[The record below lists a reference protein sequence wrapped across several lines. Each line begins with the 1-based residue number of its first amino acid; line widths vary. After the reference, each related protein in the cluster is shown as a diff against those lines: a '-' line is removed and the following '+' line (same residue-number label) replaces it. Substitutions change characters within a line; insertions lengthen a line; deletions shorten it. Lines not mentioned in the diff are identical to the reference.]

1 MTATVR
7 RVLAALIARLFRQE
21 RIALRSELG
30 IMDSD
35 YLATAMAAG
44 DSAIVIA
51 ARTTRLVADAQAR
64 HGCGPTVT
72 AALGRLLTGAA
83 LMGASL
89 SGRDR
94 IALQVTGDGPV
105 CSLTAEVMAG
115 GRVRGYPESPD
126 VDVPLNARGKFDVAR
141 LVGRG
146 SLHVTRTFSDFQPY
160 TSAVRMV
167 SGEIGEDL
175 AHYFASSEQIPTI
188 VALGVLAG
196 PSGVVASGGL
206 LLQLLPG
213 ADEATIREL
222 ESRVHAL
229 PAVSGMIRDGAP
241 PEALIQAYAG
251 ALSPRAT
258 GTHELR
264 FACPCDRE
272 RVVKALLGLGRPTL
286 ESMIAE
292 DDETEARCDFCSE
305 VYRFSRAELRDI
317 VTSATT
323 ST

>member
-1 MTATVR
+1 M
-7 RVLAALIARLFRQE
+7 E
-21 RIALRSELG
+21 
-30 IMDSD
+30 SD
-35 YLATAMAAG
+35 YLASAMAAG
-44 DSAIVIA
+44 DSVIVIA
-51 ARTTRLVADAQAR
+51 VRTTGVVADAQAR

-83 LMGASL
+83 LMGSSL

-105 CSLTAEVMAG
+105 RRLTAEAMSD
-115 GRVRGYPESPD
+115 GRVRGYPQRPD

-160 TSAVRMV
+160 TSAVRLV

-188 VALGVLAG
+188 VSVGVMAG
-196 PSGVVASGGL
+196 PAGVMASGGL

-213 ADEATIREL
+213 ADETTIRDL
-222 ESRVHAL
+222 ESRAHAL

-241 PEALIQAYAG
+241 PEALIDAYAG
-251 ALSPRAT
+251 DLSPRAT
-258 GTHELR
+258 GKHDVA
-264 FACPCDRE
+264 FDCPCDRT
-272 RVVKALLGLGRPTL
+272 RVIKAMLGLGRPTL
-286 ESMIAE
+286 ESMIAQDE
-292 DDETEARCDFCSE
+292 ETEARCDFCGDA
-305 VYRFSRAELRDI
+305 YTFSRDELHEI
-317 VTSATT
+317 VTEATT
-323 ST
+323 

>member
-1 MTATVR
+1 M
-7 RVLAALIARLFRQE
+7 ARLVRQE
-21 RIALRSELG
+21 RVALRSEVG
-30 IMDSD
+30 SMESD
-35 YLATAMAAG
+35 YLASAMAAG
-44 DSAIVIA
+44 DSVIVIA
-51 ARTTRLVADAQAR
+51 VRTTRVVADAQAR

-83 LMGASL
+83 LMGSSL

-105 CSLTAEVMAG
+105 RRLSAEAMSD
-115 GRVRGYPESPD
+115 GRVRGYPQRPD

-141 LVGRG
+141 LVGSG

-160 TSAVRMV
+160 TSAVRLV

-188 VALGVLAG
+188 VSVGVMAG
-196 PSGVVASGGL
+196 PAGVMASGGS

-213 ADEATIREL
+213 ADETTIRDL
-222 ESRVHAL
+222 ESRAHAL

-241 PEALIQAYAG
+241 PEALIDAYAG

-258 GTHELR
+258 GKHNVA
-264 FACPCDRE
+264 FDCPCDRT
-272 RVVKALLGLGRPTL
+272 RVIKAMLGLGRPTL
-286 ESMIAE
+286 ESMITQDE
-292 DDETEARCDFCSE
+292 ETEARCDFCGV
-305 VYRFSRAELRDI
+305 VYTFSRDELREI
-317 VTSATT
+317 VTDATT
-323 ST
+323 

>member
-1 MTATVR
+1 MTATVLR
-7 RVLAALIARLFRQE
+7 DAAAFMARLVRQE
-21 RIALRSELG
+21 RIALRSE
-30 IMDSD
+30 IDTMESD
-35 YLATAMAAG
+35 YLASAMAAG
-44 DSAIVIA
+44 DSALVIA
-51 ARTTRLVADAQAR
+51 VRTTRLVADAQAR

-83 LMGASL
+83 LMGSSL
-89 SGRDR
+89 TGRDR

-105 CSLTAEVMAG
+105 RRLTAEAMTG
-115 GRVRGYPESPD
+115 GRVRGYPQQPD
-126 VDVPLNARGKFDVAR
+126 VDVPLNAQGKFDVAR

-160 TSAVRMV
+160 TSAVRLI

-188 VALGVLAG
+188 VAVGVLAG
-196 PSGVVASGGL
+196 PSGVLASGGL

-213 ADEATIREL
+213 ADEATIRDL
-222 ESRVHAL
+222 EARAHAL
-229 PAVSGMIRDGAP
+229 PAVRGMIREGAP
-241 PEALIQAYAG
+241 PEALIEAYAG

-258 GTHELR
+258 GTHEVQ
-264 FACPCDRE
+264 FACPCDRD

-292 DDETEARCDFCSE
+292 DDETEARCDFCGD

-317 VTSATT
+317 VASATT
-323 ST
+323 SA